1 MEDYNLL
8 WGYLLY
14 DNGEKMKMRFF
25 GILISLL
32 TLTILSLAGCSA
44 ISSDVHHQQPFGP
57 TGFTL
62 SPQQNYNYTLPAINK
77 GNTVNFSFS
86 SSGAL
91 VYYWVYDPN
100 TNMILTGNGGNKVSS
115 GAGSF
120 IAASS
125 GEYTIQFHC
134 SGVLSSSAITIN
146 GTIN

>member
-1 MEDYNLL
+1 MVSWNSSNS
-8 WGYLLY
+8 GIASIGA
-14 DNGEKMKMRFF
+14 NGSATGLMAGTTNITASASGMY
-25 GILISLL
+25 SSPVAL
-32 TLTILSLAGCSA
+32 TVSQS
-44 ISSDVHHQQPFGP
+44 FGP

-62 SPQQNYNYTLPAINK
+62 IPQQNYNYTLPAINK

-100 TNMILTGNGGNKVSS
+100 TNIILTGNGGNKVSS

>member
-1 MEDYNLL
+1 MKIRVVVASICMGLL
-8 WGYLLY
+8 A
-14 DNGEKMKMRFF
+14 F
-25 GILISLL
+25 
-32 TLTILSLAGCSA
+32 TLVTGCSN
-44 ISSDVHHQQPFGP
+44 ISSVVNHQQTFGP

-77 GNTVNFSFS
+77 GKTVNFSFS

-91 VYYWVYDPN
+91 VYYSVYDPN
-100 TNMILTGNGGNKVSS
+100 NNTILTGDGGNKVAS

-120 IAASS
+120 VAASS